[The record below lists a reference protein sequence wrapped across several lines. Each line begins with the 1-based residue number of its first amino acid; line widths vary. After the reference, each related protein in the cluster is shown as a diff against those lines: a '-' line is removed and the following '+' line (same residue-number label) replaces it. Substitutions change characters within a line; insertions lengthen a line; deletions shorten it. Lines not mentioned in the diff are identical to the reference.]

1 MRHVAV
7 IGLGNF
13 GSTVAK
19 SLTKKGAYVIAID
32 RNNRLV
38 EEIKNSVSLA
48 VTINTTDNNA
58 LKSINIQEVDVAIVC
73 IGQHVED
80 NILTTFLLK
89 KMGVRKIW
97 ARAIDA
103 LQQDIL
109 KMMEIDQV
117 INLEKEMGEIV
128 ASSLTSANLMKQIPL
143 TTGHN
148 IAEVKAPDSFIGKTL
163 RHIKPRENFNVNI
176 VAIKKMVPEI
186 NESGERTF
194 KESVEDVPLPDRRF
208 EEGDV
213 ILVVGSEENIRKF
226 SNK

>member
-19 SLTKKGAYVIAID
+19 SLTEKGAYVIAID
-32 RNNRLV
+32 RNNKRV

-48 VTINTTDNNA
+48 VTIDTTDNNA
-58 LKSINIQEVDVAIVC
+58 LRSVNIQEVDVAIVC
-73 IGQHVED
+73 IGQSVEE

-97 ARAIDA
+97 ARAIDT

-109 KMMEIDQV
+109 KMMEIDQI

-128 ASSLTSANLMKQIPL
+128 ASSLTSVNLMKQIPL
-143 TTGHN
+143 TSGHN
-148 IAEVKAPDSFIGKTL
+148 IAEVKVPEFFIGKTL
-163 RHIKPRENFNVNI
+163 RHIKPREKYSVNI
-176 VAIKKMVPEI
+176 VAIKKKIPQI

-194 KESVEDVPLPDRRF
+194 KETVEDIPLPDRKF
-208 EEGDV
+208 DEGD
-213 ILVVGSEENIRKF
+213 ILLVVGSEENIRKF